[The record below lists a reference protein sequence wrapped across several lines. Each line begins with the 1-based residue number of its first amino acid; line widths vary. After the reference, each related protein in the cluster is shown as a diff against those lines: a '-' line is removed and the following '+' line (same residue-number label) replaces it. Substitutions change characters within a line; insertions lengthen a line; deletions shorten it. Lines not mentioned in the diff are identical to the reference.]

1 MFMRTLRAPKEHESP
16 FARFARRFLS
26 DRLGTTFLVFLLVL
40 IAVGLLAPLLSPYD
54 PDAQDLGSAF
64 APSSAAHL
72 LGTDEVGRDYLS
84 RMLHAIRPTLLAGV
98 LATALSLLIGL
109 PTGLAAGYFRGAIDA
124 TLSRV
129 TDAIMAIPSLLF
141 ALALVAILGPGI
153 RTVILAIG
161 VANAPRFFR
170 VARSIALVI
179 RQETYIEASRSLGI
193 SHSRILRTH
202 VLPNM
207 ASPLIVQI
215 SMTIGFSIL
224 FEAGLSFLGLGVQ
237 APEASWGS
245 MLRNATAYAS
255 ENIGLVLW
263 PGLAIL
269 VVVLAFNTVGDSVR
283 DSLGRE
289 QRKF

>member
-1 MFMRTLRAPKEHESP
+1 MFMKSVRTPTAHESP
-16 FARFARRFLS
+16 FARFVRRFLS
-26 DRLGTTFLVFLLVL
+26 DRLGVGFLIFLIILVVL
-40 IAVGLLAPLLSPYD
+40 GLLAPLISPAD
-54 PDAQDLGSAF
+54 PQTQDLDNTF
-64 APSSAAHL
+64 APASAAHL
-72 LGTDEVGRDYLS
+72 LGTDEVGRDYFS

-98 LATALSLLIGL
+98 LATAVSLLIGL
-109 PTGLAAGYFRGAIDA
+109 PTGLIAGYFRGPVDSVLAR
-124 TLSRV
+124 L

-153 RTVILAIG
+153 RTVIIAIG

-170 VARSIALVI
+170 VARSVALVI

-193 SHSRILRTH
+193 TNGRIIRTH
-202 VLPNM
+202 LLPNM

-237 APEASWGS
+237 PPEASWGS
-245 MLRNATAYAS
+245 MLRNSTAYAT
-255 ENIGLVLW
+255 ENVGLVLW
-263 PGLAIL
+263 PGLAIM
-269 VVVLAFNTVGDSVR
+269 VVVLAFNTLGDSVR